1 MIISK
6 LNEYRGKRLHFIG
19 IGGCSMSGLAMVLKS
34 IGFEVSGS
42 DARESAFTEKLAKE
56 GIPFTIGHDAKNIDG
71 AGLVVYS
78 AAIKPTNAEF
88 ERAVELKI
96 PMMQRAELLG
106 ALSAEYSTVAC
117 ISGCH
122 GKTTISSMT
131 ALILMTAAVDA
142 TVHVGGM
149 VDFLGGGVRIG
160 QSDIFVTEACEY
172 VESFLKL
179 NPTHVIVNNID
190 DDHLDYYRDIE
201 HIYSVFVKFV
211 KLLPADGIFFGNSD
225 EPLVQRL
232 MQETGVKKYT
242 YGLSEGNYF
251 TAKNIEFD
259 ENGSP
264 AFDFY
269 AGGEIKGRIVLN
281 IPGRHNVLNALA
293 ALALTTTVFHADM
306 EACAKALFN
315 YRLAGR
321 RFELLGER
329 NGVKIIHDYA
339 HHPSEINACLEAAKL
354 YPHKKLWALFQ
365 CNSFTRAKTLKD
377 KYAYAFKA
385 ADEVIVPD
393 IFPGR
398 DIDKGEIHAK
408 DLVDAISRN
417 SRCVYVPTFEMIQ
430 DFLDKNAHEGDIVIT
445 LGSGDINKQSY
456 KLL

>member
-1 MIISK
+1 MVITK
-6 LNEYRGKRLHFIG
+6 LNEYRRKRIHFIG
-19 IGGCSMSGLAMVLKS
+19 IGGCSMSGLAMVLKN

-56 GIPFTIGHDAKNIDG
+56 GIPFTIGHYAKNIDG

-78 AAIKPTNAEF
+78 AAIKTSNAEY

-96 PMMQRAELLG
+96 PMMQRSELLG
-106 ALSAEYSTVAC
+106 ALSTEYNTVAC

-149 VDFLGGGVRIG
+149 VDFLGGGVRLG

-172 VESFLKL
+172 VESFLRL
-179 NPTHVIVNNID
+179 NPTHIIVNNID

-201 HIYSVFVKFV
+201 HIYSAFVKFV
-211 KLLPADGIFFGNSD
+211 KLLPTDGVLFGNGD

-232 MQETGVKKYT
+232 MQEVGVRRYT
-242 YGLSEGNYF
+242 YGLNEGNYF

-259 ENGSP
+259 KSGS
-264 AFDFY
+264 ASFDY
-269 AGGEIKGRIVLN
+269 CAGGEIRGRIVLN
-281 IPGRHNVLNALA
+281 IPGRHNVVNALA

-306 EACAKALFN
+306 KACAKALSN

-377 KYAYAFKA
+377 KYAHAFKA

-408 DLVDAISRN
+408 DLVNVISRY
-417 SRCVYVPTFEMIQ
+417 SRCVYIPTFEMIR
-430 DFLDKNAHEGDIVIT
+430 DFLDQHAHEGDLVIT